1 MVTLPAI
8 AWHGGSVRRGAT
20 IGVCA
25 GLFLGALAVLDSETL
40 IAGLVVFVVMG
51 VASGLVMARRMAR
64 YWPGAD
70 TLSGA
75 ARVEVVNA
83 VRHGERI
90 ADPALAPAVIDYG
103 RGLHAAADDIRGWRW
118 VIVFALVVAIAMS
131 LWDAVSG
138 SWGNLAASLV
148 YLILGG
154 LEVFWWPKRLAELLS
169 NADRSATLARRL
181 DLPDGA

>member
-20 IGVCA
+20 IGVCP

-138 SWGNLAASLV
+138 SW
-148 YLILGG
+148 
-154 LEVFWWPKRLAELLS
+154 
-169 NADRSATLARRL
+169 
-181 DLPDGA
+181 

>member
-1 MVTLPAI
+1 MVTLPAV
-8 AWHGGSVRRGAT
+8 AWRGGSVRRGAT

-25 GLFLGALAVLDSETL
+25 GLFLGALAVLDSGRL
-40 IAGLVVFVVMG
+40 IAGLIVFVVMG
-51 VASGLVMARRMAR
+51 FGSGLVMARRMVR

-70 TLSGA
+70 RLSGA
-75 ARVEVVNA
+75 ARVKVVNA
-83 VRHGERI
+83 VRHGGRI
-90 ADPALAPAVIDYG
+90 GDPALAPAVIDYG
-103 RGLHAAADDIRGWRW
+103 RGLHEAANDIRGWRW

-138 SWGNLAASLV
+138 SWGNLVASLV
-148 YLILGG
+148 YLVLGG